1 MKDTDHSD
9 DWRTLCE
16 LVTKE
21 NDPQKLLDLI
31 TKINRALEECH
42 RQSQCDEAAPKG
54 DTVLLPR
61 QNDLDM
67 SFVWRRRRVP
77 AYDC

>member
-1 MKDTDHSD
+1 MKDTDNSD

-16 LVTKE
+16 LATKE

-31 TKINRALEECH
+31 TKINQALAECH
-42 RQSQCDEAAPKG
+42 RQCPRDEAALKS
-54 DTVLLPR
+54 DIVLLPR

-67 SFVWRRRRVP
+67 SFVRRRRLAH

>member
-1 MKDTDHSD
+1 MKDTDYPD

-16 LVTKE
+16 LATKE

-42 RQSQCDEAAPKG
+42 RQSQCDEAAPKS

-61 QNDLDM
+61 HNDLDM
-67 SFVWRRRRVP
+67 SFVWRRRFAL

>member
-16 LVTKE
+16 LATKE

-31 TKINRALEECH
+31 TKINQALKECH
-42 RQSQCDEAAPKG
+42 RQSQRDEMALKT
-54 DTVLLPR
+54 DIVLLLR
-61 QNDLDM
+61 QDDLDM
-67 SFVWRRRRVP
+67 SFVRCCRLAP